1 MRRALVD
8 AVALEVPSVLE
19 REAGSGDILD
29 EVPWSTLEGTGLLD
43 KLGVCVD
50 VWSGDALDEEAWLD
64 AGRAGAREDE
74 TAGLR
79 AETSFFFPLGPGW
92 LRSGGLSR
100 YMILRS
106 LRCFSASRV

>member
-29 EVPWSTLEGTGLLD
+29 EVPRSTLEGTGLLD

-50 VWSGDALDEEAWLD
+50 VWSG
-64 AGRAGAREDE
+64 GSQKGGGAVRESE
-74 TAGLR
+74 GY
-79 AETSFFFPLGPGW
+79 P
-92 LRSGGLSR
+92 
-100 YMILRS
+100 
-106 LRCFSASRV
+106 